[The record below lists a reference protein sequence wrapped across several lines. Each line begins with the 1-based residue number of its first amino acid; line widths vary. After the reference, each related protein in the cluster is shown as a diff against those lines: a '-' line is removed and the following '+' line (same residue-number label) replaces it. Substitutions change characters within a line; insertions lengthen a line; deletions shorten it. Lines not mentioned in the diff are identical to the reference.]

1 MPHSEYIQKLRKGVK
16 GSPAVA
22 AFNLHANARRATD
35 EAHQLMAAGGIVTSV
50 DDAAELE
57 KVEYWQQ
64 GDASLAT
71 KEKMEARQALRHH
84 KVVLEALQ
92 MYWEAAQRSLHSGG
106 DPSANELH
114 QEGHALMLRRIYR
127 VMIKDFDPDEC
138 ERSIAE
144 DWARDT
150 KGKETLS
157 RKLFCDAF
165 FELADTWTAGIDAH
179 EYAAFLKVLFGTVT
193 VKKPV
198 VGADGQLIMV
208 SFVWKDEVD
217 CVFDEA
223 YAEEVEEI
231 IEQEQP
237 AVVASAGKSAAA
249 PAVTTKP
256 PRDAKQSATPPRDA
270 KAGTTD
276 VPDPEPQPISTP
288 KKRKDYRARAKDGI
302 KKKGEDTSKKSQA
315 AKVIQ
320 SKHRQRKA
328 VKEKETRKQAVAT
341 IHKQAAK
348 KVAKIKQKPVTGP
361 NLPLAGEDRRRVT
374 RRREWK
380 LVNRSVVAGTRGV
393 IQYWALRKGIP
404 PRLQEAFDELCE
416 EDQETVAS
424 LSEEKRIKFLRRGI
438 TDKGIPPHVI
448 EVRRSLN
455 SLLRAAFNDLTRSD
469 QIVISEML
477 PEKRWAFL
485 QRRPD
490 AIERASR
497 PLHERMLERSLVWV
511 QAEDGTTR
519 HLRLR
524 HAIGVGFRRAIEE
537 RGANWLN
544 FTVGWEGGTQARK
557 VKPSDPLT
565 AGAFF
570 YPAAAVKRTETEL
583 AGAFFYPAA
592 TRLEGSRYGLLFHE
606 PAPPQLPKGERS
618 SSRLAGPAKGPYTG
632 LSDSHLDAQIA
643 ALEYNRALDSLTYQE
658 QRRLD
663 GLNVEKNRRRSFED
677 LSNKIAALE
686 RKRACY
692 GMSAH
697 DQKDLDGLNF
707 ERNRRRNERDL
718 KRDLEDGPPPPLSF
732 IAFSCVNFGLAAAGV
747 PIITQVVRRPL
758 FLGSSTTT
766 PYVDDAADDNKV
778 HAVPV
783 RPLTALPPATSLRTT
798 HPATTMNVTLSAR
811 TRESRFGGANL
822 GARYDAGYG
831 MLSHGAAPSYGGLHS
846 AMGAQMGVELGGS
859 EGRRER
865 DRAPSRADA
874 GGAPAYAPAYPVL
887 TPYGGPDS
895 ISGDSDTRHAALS
908 ARPRPREPLGETS
921 GGRYFRNTEYV
932 GLSRPASSSTPKKPM
947 YPALNVPRL
956 SEVPTVAR
964 LGYWIP
970 TADVH

>member
-1 MPHSEYIQKLRKGVK
+1 MRQARVVRYVDESHQHAHWATLKSFARSLQAVSSTLVGSKTLKPPKPPRGGGGTRQHSEYIQKLRKGVK

-92 MYWEAAQRSLHSGG
+92 LYWEAAQRSLHSGG

-237 AVVASAGKSAAA
+237 AVVASAGKSAVA

-348 KVAKIKQKPVTGP
+348 KVANNQKKRAKERAPERRSREDKGEGRSVAGVRGQMQYWALRKGIPPRLQAAFDVWAESCYPDRRSRDDKGEGRSVTGVQ
-361 NLPLAGEDRRRVT
+361 GQ
-374 RRREWK
+374 K
-380 LVNRSVVAGTRGV
+380 
-393 IQYWALRKGIP
+393 QYWALRKGIP

-565 AGAFF
+565 AGARRMRTGVVC
-570 YPAAAVKRTETEL
+570 PSLAICSKRL
-583 AGAFFYPAA
+583 RMRAMAF
-592 TRLEGSRYGLLFHE
+592 
-606 PAPPQLPKGERS
+606 Q
-618 SSRLAGPAKGPYTG
+618 
-632 LSDSHLDAQIA
+632 
-643 ALEYNRALDSLTYQE
+643 
-658 QRRLD
+658 
-663 GLNVEKNRRRSFED
+663 
-677 LSNKIAALE
+677 
-686 RKRACY
+686 
-692 GMSAH
+692 
-697 DQKDLDGLNF
+697 
-707 ERNRRRNERDL
+707 
-718 KRDLEDGPPPPLSF
+718 
-732 IAFSCVNFGLAAAGV
+732 
-747 PIITQVVRRPL
+747 
-758 FLGSSTTT
+758 
-766 PYVDDAADDNKV
+766 
-778 HAVPV
+778 
-783 RPLTALPPATSLRTT
+783 
-798 HPATTMNVTLSAR
+798 
-811 TRESRFGGANL
+811 
-822 GARYDAGYG
+822 
-831 MLSHGAAPSYGGLHS
+831 
-846 AMGAQMGVELGGS
+846 
-859 EGRRER
+859 
-865 DRAPSRADA
+865 
-874 GGAPAYAPAYPVL
+874 
-887 TPYGGPDS
+887 
-895 ISGDSDTRHAALS
+895 
-908 ARPRPREPLGETS
+908 
-921 GGRYFRNTEYV
+921 
-932 GLSRPASSSTPKKPM
+932 
-947 YPALNVPRL
+947 
-956 SEVPTVAR
+956 
-964 LGYWIP
+964 
-970 TADVH
+970 

>member
-22 AFNLHANARRATD
+22 AFNLHANARRASD

-237 AVVASAGKSAAA
+237 AVVASAGKSAVA

-276 VPDPEPQPISTP
+276 VPDPEPQPISSTP

-348 KVAKIKQKPVTGP
+348 KVANNQKKRAKERAPERRSREDK
-361 NLPLAGEDRRRVT
+361 GEG
-374 RRREWK
+374 
-380 LVNRSVVAGTRGV
+380 RSVAGVRGQM
-393 IQYWALRKGIP
+393 QYWALRKGIP

-438 TDKGIPPHVI
+438 TDKGLVSSEAI
-448 EVRRSLN
+448 EGLDPR
-455 SLLRAAFNDLTRSD
+455 LRAVFIDLTRAD

-643 ALEYNRALDSLTYQE
+643 ALEYNRALDSLMAQE
-658 QRRLD
+658 QSELDATLSSSPPPAPPPPSRPHTPPQRYPRRVVD
-663 GLNVEKNRRRSFED
+663 DATYDEAQAFVRPAAFSPRAPSINDDLNPGASVHSSTTRLLFMPPHSAPHSARVATTKTPAR
-677 LSNKIAALE
+677 AALD
-686 RKRACY
+686 RHSVRPATMC
-692 GMSAH
+692 MPRRVTTASAH
-697 DQKDLDGLNF
+697 DGLADGFPLRLSSQGGRSAEDWVGNQGRGYVALSPGGTLGALTWYAPRYVPLAPLAPLSQSTGTSAAPASHFMTPSIAPDRRPKSGRHARAVIGNVHRLNCRKPLAETNSDRYYGDIEYGALSREATPRAKPKMTRAEYDRRF
-707 ERNRRRNERDL
+707 APPMSFVLPAMPVGSAGGLYRRRGTYEHD
-718 KRDLEDGPPPPLSF
+718 
-732 IAFSCVNFGLAAAGV
+732 SC
-747 PIITQVVRRPL
+747 
-758 FLGSSTTT
+758 
-766 PYVDDAADDNKV
+766 
-778 HAVPV
+778 
-783 RPLTALPPATSLRTT
+783 
-798 HPATTMNVTLSAR
+798 M
-811 TRESRFGGANL
+811 
-822 GARYDAGYG
+822 
-831 MLSHGAAPSYGGLHS
+831 
-846 AMGAQMGVELGGS
+846 
-859 EGRRER
+859 
-865 DRAPSRADA
+865 
-874 GGAPAYAPAYPVL
+874 
-887 TPYGGPDS
+887 
-895 ISGDSDTRHAALS
+895 
-908 ARPRPREPLGETS
+908 
-921 GGRYFRNTEYV
+921 YV
-932 GLSRPASSSTPKKPM
+932 GLSS
-947 YPALNVPRL
+947 
-956 SEVPTVAR
+956 
-964 LGYWIP
+964 
-970 TADVH
+970 